1 MQDPI
6 DAFIAAVL
14 VNIVNPII
22 TLLGVGAFL
31 LMVYGIVVFIA
42 NGENEEKRATGQRH
56 IIWGLLGM
64 VIIFGANAI
73 IALIASTLG
82 VEVPK

>member
-6 DAFIAAVL
+6 DEFIAVVL
-14 VNIVNPII
+14 ENIVNPII
-22 TLLGVGAFL
+22 TLLGIGAL
-31 LMVYGIVVFIA
+31 VLMVYGVVVFIA
-42 NGENEEKRATGQRH
+42 NGDNEEKRATGQRH
-56 IIWGLLGM
+56 IMWGLIGM

-73 IALIASTLG
+73 ISLIAGSIG